1 MEKFINRKNELKTL
15 EDEYKRKDSS
25 FVVVYG
31 RRRVGKTKLITHFIN
46 DKRSIYYL
54 ATEENEEEN
63 RNSFKNLVAETLN
76 IELLKEVSNA
86 SWETIFKEI
95 AKESKK
101 KKIILV
107 IDEFQYLGKANKAF
121 PSILMGLWDNFLKD
135 SNIMLII
142 CGSLISMMKEQVLNY
157 NSPLYGRRTAQ
168 ITLKQVKFEYYHE
181 FNEKLSLDKQIQKY
195 AVTGGVPKYIELFND
210 NGDIYKDISNNILRR
225 DSFLYAEPEFLL
237 QKEVGEIGSYFSI
250 LKVIASGK
258 HKLSD
263 IASALNISQTSLTVY
278 LKTLIE
284 LEILRRDVPITE
296 EKPEKSKKG
305 LYFIDD
311 NFISFW
317 FKFVYPNKSLLEQDK
332 KEYVEEKIKNNFID
346 NHVSYVY
353 EDICRENTWSLLSK
367 KLSFNR
373 VGRWWDKNNEIDIVA
388 YDAFGNTMIFGE
400 CKYSTKPKG
409 IDVLNELI
417 DKSKNVIWNNQK
429 RDEYFLIY
437 SRSGFSKEL
446 LNYAKN
452 NKNII
457 LKELL

>member
-107 IDEFQYLGKANKAF
+107 IDEFQYLGKVNKAF

-388 YDAFGNTMIFGE
+388 YDAFGNTMMFGE

-417 DKSKNVIWNNQK
+417 DKSKNVIWSNQK

>member
-388 YDAFGNTMIFGE
+388 YDAFGNTMMFGE

-417 DKSKNVIWNNQK
+417 DKSKNVIWSNQK

>member
-101 KKIILV
+101 KRIILV
-107 IDEFQYLGKANKAF
+107 IDEFQYLGKVNKAF

-168 ITLKQVKFEYYHE
+168 INLKQVKFEYYHE

-284 LEILRRDVPITE
+284 LEILRRDVPITD

-353 EDICRENTWSLLSK
+353 EDICRENMWSLLSK

-388 YDAFGNTMIFGE
+388 YDAFGNTMMFGE

-417 DKSKNVIWNNQK
+417 DKSKNVIWNNEK